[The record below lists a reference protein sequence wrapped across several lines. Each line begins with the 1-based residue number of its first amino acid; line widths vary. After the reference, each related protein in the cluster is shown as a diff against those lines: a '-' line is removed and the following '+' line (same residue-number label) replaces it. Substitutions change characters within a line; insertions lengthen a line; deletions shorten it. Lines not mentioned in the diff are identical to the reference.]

1 MLEYKHIA
9 LGSLLLLLLLFSCW
23 LVGNSTFVS
32 LRVSDSCSKLSF
44 GR

>member
-23 LVGNSTFVS
+23 LGNSTFVS
-32 LRVSDSCSKLSF
+32 LRESDSCSKLSF